1 MSNGCEYL
9 SAAVCA
15 TAVEDYRKTIKKIL
29 KIDLQSDRD
38 RLIMDLH
45 RIEKEME
52 HNIFWEYSSPDVP
65 FKKITELIKEQE
77 GYIDD

>member
-29 KIDLQSDRD
+29 KTELQIDRD
-38 RLIMDLH
+38 KFIIELH

-52 HNIFWEYSSPDVP
+52 HNLFWEYSSPDIT
-65 FKKITELIKEQE
+65 FKKVTEYIKEQE
-77 GYIDD
+77 GYADD